1 MYLCCRIYIINT
13 GPRATVG
20 SASWSDVQLQIEDGM
35 LFPRCRGESNPSVHK
50 INVLLVVRT
59 PEYESIDYQT
69 IVPLHHG
76 VDMANKS
83 VHVA

>member
-1 MYLCCRIYIINT
+1 
-13 GPRATVG
+13 
-20 SASWSDVQLQIEDGM
+20 M